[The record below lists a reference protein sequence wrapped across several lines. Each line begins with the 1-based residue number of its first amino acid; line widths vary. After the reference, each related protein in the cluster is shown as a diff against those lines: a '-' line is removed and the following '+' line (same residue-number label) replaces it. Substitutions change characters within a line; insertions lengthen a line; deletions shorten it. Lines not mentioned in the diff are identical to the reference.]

1 MTKAYALLSAALL
14 AGGLSLG
21 ALAPGVARADDGAM
35 SAAVKAQLVLDIP
48 APNGITIEVHQG
60 TIHLD
65 GTVLDEAQKQQAT
78 QAAWK
83 VPGVKEV
90 VNNLRVAPKGAAG

>member
-1 MTKAYALLSAALL
+1 MNKACALLSATLL

-21 ALAPGVARADDGAM
+21 TLAPGVARADDGAM

-48 APNGITIEVHQG
+48 APNGITIETQQG

-65 GTVLDEAQKQQAT
+65 GTVPDEAQKQQAT

-90 VNNLRVAPKGAAG
+90 INNLQIAPKGKAG